1 MTHLDIELKK
11 LRLDMVEM
19 FNLVLSQLEKSQ
31 QALTDFDKDLAR
43 EVRVNEKRVNSFELK
58 LDRDCENVIA
68 LFNPVAVDLRFVLAS
83 LKMNS
88 NLERIGDIAEGIAQF
103 VLSIK
108 NAPDPNLLKA
118 TRVMEM
124 FTTANSIVADVR
136 TSFENEDTRL
146 ARNVFMKD
154 ELLDEINIAST
165 SAVAEFIKNNPDK
178 INQSLYMLST
188 IRKLERVGDQ
198 SKNIAEEI
206 IFYVEAK
213 VIKHKKISEKIS
225 TTDSLQSENPG
236 DIKP

>member
-31 QALTDFDKDLAR
+31 QALSEFDKDLAR

-58 LDRDCENVIA
+58 LDRDCENIIA

-108 NAPDPNLLKA
+108 NAPDQNLLKA

-225 TTDSLQSENPG
+225 TTDSSQSENPG
-236 DIKP
+236 DIKS